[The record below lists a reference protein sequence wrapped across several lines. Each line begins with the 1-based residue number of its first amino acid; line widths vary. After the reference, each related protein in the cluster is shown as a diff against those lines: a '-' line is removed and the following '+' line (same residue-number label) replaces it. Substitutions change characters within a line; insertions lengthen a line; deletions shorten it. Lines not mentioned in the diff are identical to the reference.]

1 LRGSREICPGGDP
14 SFVEAREQLNQTVN
28 KSPAPTIARALSTLA
43 VVDALLGKNEI
54 AIAEAKRAVAMVP
67 ISKDAMVGPALLI
80 NLAVVYAWIGESDLA
95 IQTLTPLAKIPWG
108 IFYGQL
114 KLGPYWEPLRKD
126 PRFGKLVAELAPKD

>member
-1 LRGSREICPGGDP
+1 MEVREL
-14 SFVEAREQLNQTVN
+14 LNETAN
-28 KSPAPTIARALSTLA
+28 KSPAPAIPRALSTLA

-108 IFYGQL
+108 YL
-114 KLGPYWEPLRKD
+114 LWSVKARPLLGTAAQRSALREIGS
-126 PRFGKLVAELAPKD
+126 RASAEGLTRLRRDGE